1 MKEKCVICGDET
13 RYNDFDHID
22 QRNFYI
28 EGAGQLCPTCHNAT
42 YEEKIFTPTPTPPLK
57 HKILAILNDVHSE
70 RSQINFD
77 SSSVRDSIATR
88 IATALRKDDQQ
99 LIT

>member
-1 MKEKCVICGDET
+1 MICGDKT

-28 EGAGQLCPTCHNAT
+28 EGAGQLCPTCYNAT
-42 YEEKIFTPTPTPPLK
+42 YEEKIFTPNPSSPLK

-77 SSSVRDSIATR
+77 SSSVRDSIASQ
-88 IATALRKDDQQ
+88 IAAALEKNNRQ

>member
-13 RYNDFDHID
+13 RYDDFDHID
-22 QRNFYI
+22 HRNFYV

-42 YEEKIFTPTPTPPLK
+42 YEEKIFAPIPSSYLK
-57 HKILAILNDVHSE
+57 HKILAILNDIHSE

-77 SSSVRDSIATR
+77 SPSVRDSIASQ
-88 IATALRKDDQQ
+88 IAAALEKNNRQ